1 MGKAEECAAY
11 FKERPVYRK
20 VFQKVRT
27 KYESLGYMGGKVI
40 LTNLSQEEKRQLS
53 GFLQKDYMENKTV
66 SISVKKL
73 EKSLKES
80 RFSGIA
86 LENLLEIYFGEKL
99 IVKKEEREKEA
110 EKQRRFFQ
118 NLLEAYDVYSI

>member
-110 EKQRRFFQ
+110 EK
-118 NLLEAYDVYSI
+118 

>member
-40 LTNLSQEEKRQLS
+40 LTNLSQEEK
-53 GFLQKDYMENKTV
+53 
-66 SISVKKL
+66 
-73 EKSLKES
+73 
-80 RFSGIA
+80 
-86 LENLLEIYFGEKL
+86 
-99 IVKKEEREKEA
+99 
-110 EKQRRFFQ
+110 
-118 NLLEAYDVYSI
+118 